1 MLSDIDLIREFVK
14 LSIQKKEVLLSN
26 STLQGETVYKI
37 NQLTAKKSGIIAT
50 TKLERTL
57 NPFVVKYNSTHWQL
71 ISQVLAEYNF
81 LLMGDLDD
89 RGFYQYEYCQIP
101 QGYQMHCEKAAFL
114 WRTWWKYRQRIQ
126 GKIIQLELLI
136 RIRNTWY
143 PIRDLAVSDGV
154 IYLETLGSEIALNL
168 EDMVIWIIKVKDN
181 KSDANSL

>member
-37 NQLTAKKSGIIAT
+37 NQLTAKKEGVIAT

-57 NPFVVKYNSTHWQL
+57 NPFLLKHDSTYWHL
-71 ISQVLAEYNF
+71 IGQVLAEYNF
-81 LLMGDLDD
+81 LLMGDIDN

-101 QGYQMHCEKAAFL
+101 QGYQMHCDKAAIL
-114 WRTWWKYRQRIQ
+114 WRTWWKYRQRIR
-126 GKIIQLELLI
+126 GKVIQLELLI

-143 PIRDLAVSDGV
+143 PIRGLSVSDGLTY
-154 IYLETLGSEIALNL
+154 IETLGSEIALGL
-168 EDMVIWIIKVKDN
+168 EDTVIWLSKARDN
-181 KSDANSL
+181 KQEANS